1 MKIVIIGPAH
11 PLRGGIANFNEAL
24 ARALQEQGHEVIIYS
39 FSLQY
44 PKFLFPGKTQFDNGP
59 APDDLT
65 IKTEINS
72 VNPLNWSRVS
82 KQVKAENPDLAIFR
96 FWLPFMGRCLGTIAR
111 KLKKAQIP
119 IIAITDNVI
128 PHESKPG
135 DKWLTQYFVKPFDG
149 FIAMSRAVL
158 EDLNQFTDNKNKLFL
173 PHPIYNIFGNSVSK
187 EGALQ
192 TLGWNA
198 EDKHV
203 LFFGL
208 VRKYKGL
215 DLLLEAMGDPRL
227 AEMNVKVIVAG
238 EFYDDE
244 KIYHDQID
252 KLGIKDRVILRNEYI
267 PAEEVKNYFCASDL
281 IAQTYRTATQSGVTQ
296 IAYHFERPML
306 VTDVGGLAEIVPDGK
321 VGYATAVD
329 PKAIADALVDFYENA
344 REQQFTA
351 NTVLEK
357 ERFTWTKFVDGVT
370 ELYQTIQNS

>member
-1 MKIVIIGPAH
+1 
-11 PLRGGIANFNEAL
+11 
-24 ARALQEQGHEVIIYS
+24 
-39 FSLQY
+39 
-44 PKFLFPGKTQFDNGP
+44 
-59 APDDLT
+59 
-65 IKTEINS
+65 
-72 VNPLNWSRVS
+72 
-82 KQVKAENPDLAIFR
+82 
-96 FWLPFMGRCLGTIAR
+96 
-111 KLKKAQIP
+111 
-119 IIAITDNVI
+119 
-128 PHESKPG
+128 
-135 DKWLTQYFVKPFDG
+135 
-149 FIAMSRAVL
+149 MSRAVL

-187 EGALQ
+187 EAALQ